1 MSSVFGENFKV
12 SIFGESHGKAIGAV
26 IDGFPAGFKIDE
38 EKLAEFM
45 ALRAPGGELSTKRR
59 EPDKVNFMSGV
70 LDGVLCGSP
79 VLATIENTNCI
90 SNDYKNLMDIPRPG
104 HADYTAQ
111 IKYGGNQDV
120 RGGGHFSGR
129 ITAPLCIAGGIA
141 KQILEQKGIEIYA
154 SIVSIGKQTDKRAT
168 DYPELAAMRKINAE
182 FPVYDEANAEL
193 MKNEIRAARDSL
205 DSVGGVIEC
214 AVFGLPVGLGNPM
227 FNGAEGEISKIVFG
241 IPAVKGIEFGS
252 GFEGSTL
259 YGSQNN
265 DGFYYGENGEVKT
278 YTNNHGGILGGITS
292 GMPLYFR
299 VAIKPTPSIAK
310 PQKSI
315 SFSQK
320 ENTELAIKG
329 RHDPC
334 IVPRAV
340 PCVIS
345 AAALALYDMILSEQ
359 KGN

>member
-1 MSSVFGENFKV
+1 MSSVFGKNFNI

-38 EKLAEFM
+38 EELAEFM
-45 ALRAPGGELSTKRR
+45 ALRAPGGELATKRR
-59 EPDKVNFMSGV
+59 EPDKVNFLSGV

-79 VLATIENTNCI
+79 VVAAIENTNCI

-111 IKYGGNQDV
+111 IKYGGAQDV

-129 ITAPLCIAGGIA
+129 ITAPLCVAGGIA

-154 SIVSIGKQTDKRAT
+154 SIVSIGKAEETRPTEFPDLET
-168 DYPELAAMRKINAE
+168 MRKINPE
-182 FPVYDEANAEL
+182 FPVYDGQNAEL
-193 MKNEIRAARDSL
+193 FKNEIRNAMADC
-205 DSVGGVIEC
+205 DSVGAVIEC
-214 AVFGLPVGLGNPM
+214 AVFGLPVGLGDPM
-227 FNGAEGEISKIVFG
+227 FEGAEGNISRIVFG

-252 GFEGSTL
+252 GF
-259 YGSQNN
+259 YGSKLRGSENN
-265 DGFYYGENGEVKT
+265 DGYYYDENGDVKT

-299 VAIKPTPSIAK
+299 TAMKPTPSIAK
-310 PQKSI
+310 PQNSI
-315 SFSQK
+315 SFSRH
-320 ENTELAIKG
+320 ENSELVIKG

-334 IVPRAV
+334 IVVRAV
-340 PCVIS
+340 PCIIS
-345 AAALALYDMILSEQ
+345 AAALAVYDMIMSD
-359 KGN
+359 K